1 MEPKLIKGP
10 DIFYKVIRILNHD
23 FKIKILLTGP
33 ARGYLKDKFQKHN
46 ISYFHSYLKDYA
58 ELKNY
63 YHALD
68 LYLITSRE
76 EGGPMGLLESLSS
89 GVPVVSTN
97 VGMAPDF
104 INSKKIG
111 VIVNTLD
118 PKAIA
123 EKIVDFLNTI
133 QISKSKEISRK
144 VIMKADWR
152 IVSKYHLDKVYR
164 EVLRENR

>member
-1 MEPKLIKGP
+1 
-10 DIFYKVIRILNHD
+10 
-23 FKIKILLTGP
+23 
-33 ARGYLKDKFQKHN
+33 
-46 ISYFHSYLKDYA
+46 
-58 ELKNY
+58 
-63 YHALD
+63 
-68 LYLITSRE
+68 
-76 EGGPMGLLESLSS
+76 
-89 GVPVVSTN
+89 
-97 VGMAPDF
+97 MAPDF

-133 QISKSKEISRK
+133 KISKSKEISRK